1 VYVVENSQDARKL
14 KAQRD
19 IEASSEQ
26 YISDCD
32 WFRSHQDAKS
42 IESVRWINTAVKTKS
57 GRDLFTHELNQFRSK
72 QVRLSYSRLFG
83 TGVPADVHSFFLSV
97 CPFL

>member
-1 VYVVENSQDARKL
+1 MIPDYPFLPLVYVVENSQDARKL

-72 QVRLSYSRLFG
+72 QVRS
-83 TGVPADVHSFFLSV
+83 P
-97 CPFL
+97 